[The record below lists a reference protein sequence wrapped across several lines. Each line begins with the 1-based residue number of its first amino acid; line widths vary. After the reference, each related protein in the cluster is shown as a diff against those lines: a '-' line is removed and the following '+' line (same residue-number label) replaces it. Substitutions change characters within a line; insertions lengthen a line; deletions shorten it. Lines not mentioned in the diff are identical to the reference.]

1 MANLAII
8 NAPKKLTEYCI
19 ETISTHLHLF
29 EAISNLPEFIARDI
43 WTSAQ
48 KYLTYRNGKLEDE
61 GLQTFLELH
70 ASILYSD
77 TEVGDGGIETLKEM
91 DVLNLPWCRKL
102 TNEACGVIT
111 HFCPN
116 LICVDLSYCSNIDD
130 TGIKILAN
138 GLLKLQ
144 SIILTYTNVGD
155 TGVTALVRQCK
166 QIELL
171 NLEVCKRVTDKGIQ
185 NIART
190 SKLKLKHLNIGGCI
204 KISNISFQIVGEHLK
219 NLMSLNLAGCDS
231 LIDFDV
237 EDVCKNCLI
246 LEQLSLRACWRL
258 TDDAARHIANL
269 GVRQR
274 KRGEKLKEAMQWST
288 TLSNPP
294 RYLKRLDIG
303 GCTRF
308 TDKGFHMIFGG
319 NKYLEEIDLRGGNL
333 SAKILLED
341 IIQLKKLKSLIIL
354 GMKNINQDDVDKF
367 IAYIKTNN
375 RENGKDDDCINNNMK
390 NLEFSKSKKKKK
402 NT

>member
-77 TEVGDGGIETLKEM
+77 TQVGDGGIETLKEM

-116 LICVDLSYCSNIDD
+116 LICLDLSYCSNVDD

-190 SKLKLKHLNIGGCI
+190 SKLKLKHLKIGC
-204 KISNISFQIVGEHLK
+204 L
-219 NLMSLNLAGCDS
+219 LM
-231 LIDFDV
+231 
-237 EDVCKNCLI
+237 
-246 LEQLSLRACWRL
+246 
-258 TDDAARHIANL
+258 
-269 GVRQR
+269 
-274 KRGEKLKEAMQWST
+274 EK
-288 TLSNPP
+288 
-294 RYLKRLDIG
+294 
-303 GCTRF
+303 
-308 TDKGFHMIFGG
+308 
-319 NKYLEEIDLRGGNL
+319 
-333 SAKILLED
+333 
-341 IIQLKKLKSLIIL
+341 
-354 GMKNINQDDVDKF
+354 
-367 IAYIKTNN
+367 
-375 RENGKDDDCINNNMK
+375 
-390 NLEFSKSKKKKK
+390 
-402 NT
+402 